1 MAPAEKETENVAVG
15 IHSPP
20 RPKTRRS
27 HPSFHFAEFRSAKR
41 EQKLVGVDLQNG
53 FWPYFGGM
61 ADERHASLIQLF
73 RDRTKPLPA
82 APAKVEKR
90 IPNAIGRVKAVIFDV
105 YGTLIRSGAGDIS
118 LAQPANQSEIIRRL
132 LQSGGFELAKSSA
145 NYASQFNQEIQRRHQ
160 ESRRQGMD
168 FPEVDILEIWSA
180 LIRQWTRQNSINP
193 LGLSN
198 LRRLAIEYECAV
210 NPVWPNEGCREII
223 DHCRRAGLRLGI
235 VSNAQF
241 YTPLMLEA
249 LLGKTPSALGF
260 HPALQL
266 WSYLEKRAKPDPAL
280 CETIARRLQ
289 SQFRIQRKE
298 TIFIGNDM
306 RKDIW
311 SAQQAGLRGVLFAGD
326 RRSLRLRLDDVR
338 CRNLKPY
345 AVVTSLLQIRELL
358 APLGADESR
367 PET

>member
-1 MAPAEKETENVAVG
+1 MLTYEVDF
-15 IHSPP
+15 
-20 RPKTRRS
+20 S
-27 HPSFHFAEFRSAKR
+27 HTP
-41 EQKLVGVDLQNG
+41 DL
-53 FWPYFGGM
+53 M
-61 ADERHASLIQLF
+61 ADAQHDTLIQLF
-73 RDRTKPLPA
+73 RDRTKPLPS

-90 IPNAIGRVKAVIFDV
+90 IPNAVGKVKAVIFDV
-105 YGTLIRSGAGDIS
+105 YGTLISSGAGDIS
-118 LAQPANQSEIIRRL
+118 LAQPASQSDLIRRL
-132 LQSGGFELAKSSA
+132 IQNAGLQLANAST
-145 NYASQFNQEIQRRHQ
+145 NYAAQLNQEIQRRHQ
-160 ESRRQGMD
+160 KTQRQGMD
-168 FPEVDILEIWSA
+168 FPEVDILEVWST
-180 LIRQWTRQNSINP
+180 LIRRWTRQNSIKP
-193 LGLSN
+193 PDLFP
-198 LRRLAIEYECAV
+198 LRRLAVEYECAV
-210 NPVWPNEGCREII
+210 NPVWPNEGCQEII

-289 SQFRIQRKE
+289 SQFRIQRNE

-306 RKDIW
+306 LKDIW
-311 SAQQAGLRGVLFAGD
+311 AAHQAGFRGVLFAGD
-326 RRSLRLRLDDVR
+326 RRSLRLRLDDAR

-358 APLGADESR
+358 AP
-367 PET
+367 PQTI

>member
-1 MAPAEKETENVAVG
+1 
-15 IHSPP
+15 
-20 RPKTRRS
+20 
-27 HPSFHFAEFRSAKR
+27 
-41 EQKLVGVDLQNG
+41 
-53 FWPYFGGM
+53 M

-73 RDRTKPLPA
+73 RDQTKPLPA
-82 APAKVEKR
+82 APAEGEKQ
-90 IPNAIGRVKAVIFDV
+90 IPNAVSKVKAVIFDV

-118 LAQPANQSEIIRRL
+118 LAQPADQSGLIRL
-132 LQSGGFELAKSSA
+132 LLQRNGFQLAKSSA

-160 ESRRQGMD
+160 KARRQGID
-168 FPEVDILEIWSA
+168 FPEVDILEVWSA
-180 LIRQWTRQNSINP
+180 LIRRWIRQNSINP
-193 LGLSN
+193 PGLFP

-223 DHCRRAGLRLGI
+223 EYCRRAGLRLGI

-249 LLGKTPSALGF
+249 LLGKTLTGLGF
-260 HPALQL
+260 NPALQL

-298 TIFIGNDM
+298 TLFIGNDM
-306 RKDIW
+306 LKDIG
-311 SAQQAGLRGVLFAGD
+311 SAQQAGFRGVLFAGD
-326 RRSLRLRLDDVR
+326 RRSLRLRLDNVR

-345 AVVTSLLQIRELL
+345 AVVTSLSQIRELL
-358 APLGADESR
+358 SPPQTINLPQKD
-367 PET
+367 